1 MSQIGCRGW
10 ENRSLI
16 SFLSTASTCTIFLD
30 SRSSLNY
37 NSYVVRTKDSLEYVM
52 KAPRKDL
59 LDLKRKILLL
69 PHADN
74 LVCFLI
80 FGSILN
86 SEKNVNDFDAI
97 VIVKKV
103 DSTLNE
109 LFKLLVRK
117 YKKLDVNIYA
127 QEEVLNNL
135 SFYTREFKLEYLAR
149 GLCLLGKNMLAS
161 EYSRVNEYEYKQSML
176 IRSIKRLQTVRQRY
190 LSASLTPQE
199 KITYIKKYLL
209 RISRSILILQ
219 GLENDLSV
227 NKLQQDEINQRLTEM
242 GVLDSSLDFRKI
254 RTPDEYF
261 DFFDSVIS
269 KALIRCKKDFDLK
282 YKNRGR

>member
-1 MSQIGCRGW
+1 MK
-10 ENRSLI
+10 
-16 SFLSTASTCTIFLD
+16 TI
-30 SRSSLNY
+30 
-37 NSYVVRTKDSLEYVM
+37 
-52 KAPRKDL
+52 RKDL

-86 SEKNVNDFDAI
+86 SEKNVNDFDAV

-109 LFKLLVRK
+109 LFKLLKRK

-135 SFYTREFKLEYLAR
+135 SFYTREFKLEYLAH
-149 GLCLLGKNMLAS
+149 GLCLLGKNILAS
-161 EYSRVNEYEYKQSML
+161 EYSRVSEYEYKQSML
-176 IRSIKRLQTVRQRY
+176 IRSIERLQMVRQKY

-199 KITYIKKYLL
+199 KIVYVKKYLL
-209 RISRSILILQ
+209 RISRSVLILQ

-227 NKLQQDEINQRLTEM
+227 NKLQQDEINQRLAET
-242 GVLDSSLDFRKI
+242 GVLDSSLNSKKAK
-254 RTPDEYF
+254 TPDEYF

-269 KALIRCKKDFDLK
+269 KALIKCKKDFDLK
-282 YKNRGR
+282 YKNRRR